1 MTLKNIELNHQKILE
16 LIDENADVEQIVT
29 DCQFTEGPIWNPKE
43 KCLYFSDMPG
53 DKRRRWS
60 EADGISVVRDPSN
73 KCNGMTYD
81 ADGNLYV
88 CEHVTS
94 TLVKETPD
102 GERVTIASHW
112 DGKELNSPNDVVL
125 RDDGVIY
132 FSDPWYGRMPVF
144 GEEREQDLD
153 FQGLYRITT
162 DGELHLEADDFE
174 QTNGLCFSP
183 DEKLLYVND
192 SPRGHIRVFDV
203 AADGSLSNNRMF
215 AEDIGDGILESG
227 IVDGMKADEK
237 GNIYVT
243 GPRGMWVFDPEG
255 HHLGVIKMP
264 EHAGNLNWGG
274 DNWDVLY
281 CCCATSVYRV
291 QMKVRGN
298 PVSYMK
304 MK

>member
-1 MTLKNIELNHQKILE
+1 MTFNNVELNHQKLLE
-16 LIDENADVEQIVT
+16 LIDENSRVEQIVT
-29 DCQFTEGPIWNPKE
+29 DCQFTEGPIWNPRE
-43 KCLYFSDMPG
+43 QCLYFSDMPD

-60 EADGISVVRDPSN
+60 EADGVSIVRDPSN

-81 ADGNLYV
+81 AVGNLYV

-94 TLVKETPD
+94 TLVKETPEGD
-102 GERVTIASHW
+102 REILASHW
-112 DGKELNSPNDVVL
+112 NGKELNSPNDVVL

-132 FSDPWYGRMPVF
+132 FSDPLYGRMPVF
-144 GEEREQDLD
+144 GLERDQELD
-153 FQGLYRITT
+153 FQGLYRITAN
-162 DGELHLEADDFE
+162 GELHLEADDFE

-183 DEKLLYVND
+183 GEKLLYVND
-192 SPRGHIRVFDV
+192 TPRGHIRVFDV
-203 AADGSLSNNRMF
+203 TTDGSLSKNRIF
-215 AEDIGDGILESG
+215 AEDIGDGTLESG
-227 IVDGMKADEK
+227 VVDGMKADEK

-274 DNWDVLY
+274 ENWDVLY

-298 PVSYMK
+298 PVSYMS